1 MTVTIFYQQQDETIA
16 AVRTQE
22 EELVEGLRT
31 EFHET
36 ACKIQSL
43 QAETES
49 LRTLV
54 SNVGFSMGIFCAN
67 STCLLR
73 KTFPSWDAFLR
84 INPVFQ
90 RILFPEMPDISGL
103 FLIDVVH

>member
-1 MTVTIFYQQQDETIA
+1 MTVAIFYQQQAETIA

-54 SNVGFSMGIFCAN
+54 SHVGFSMGIFCVN

-73 KTFPSWDAFLR
+73 KIFPSWDADLR
-84 INPVFQ
+84 INPVLQYTVSRDARHFW
-90 RILFPEMPDISGL
+90 GL
-103 FLIDVVH
+103 LD

>member
-1 MTVTIFYQQQDETIA
+1 MTVAILYQQQAEATA

-54 SNVGFSMGIFCAN
+54 SRVECTVCKFNV
-67 STCLLR
+67 
-73 KTFPSWDAFLR
+73 PSEENIPSL
-84 INPVFQ
+84 
-90 RILFPEMPDISGL
+90 G
-103 FLIDVVH
+103 